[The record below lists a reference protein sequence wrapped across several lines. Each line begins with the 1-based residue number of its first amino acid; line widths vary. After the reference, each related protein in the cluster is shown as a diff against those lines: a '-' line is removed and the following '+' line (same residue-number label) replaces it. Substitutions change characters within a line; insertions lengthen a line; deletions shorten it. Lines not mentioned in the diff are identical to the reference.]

1 MDSGGKRQKSGYVD
15 VSDKILKDKNEDIY
29 NENLCLQYC
38 FAHPGATACEFYE
51 GGRIRCLAHTK
62 DVDSVSSLGTPLVSK
77 CYIFNK
83 GKTYEIN
90 QTVQF
95 CFCYETLAVGSIR
108 AL

>member
-38 FAHPGATACEFYE
+38 FAHAGATACEFYE
-51 GGRIRCLAHTK
+51 GGRISCLAHTK
-62 DVDSVSSLGTPLVSK
+62 EVDSVSSLGNPLVSK

-83 GKTYEIN
+83 GKTYRNKSNSPIL
-90 QTVQF
+90 F
-95 CFCYETLAVGSIR
+95 L
-108 AL
+108 L